1 MVAEHEIAILVS
13 AWQKGIRNFD
23 GEKAFAAIKH
33 MQTTPGMNY
42 YKDVNSGWVGM
53 EKLEPYR
60 DLGYVPVE
68 DGQVSLTLEYA
79 YDDWCAAQMAKALG
93 KMDDYQYF
101 SKRAQNYRNVWDPS
115 VGYFRPK
122 HRDGTWMEDFSPFD
136 HKDFT
141 EGTAWQY
148 AWWVPHDMKGL
159 IGLMGKDEF
168 IRRLNQGFED
178 SRPDFASDY
187 KYVNVGNQPNMQ
199 APWLF
204 NYAGAPWLTQKW
216 TREVMEHSYGTGP
229 AGYVGD
235 EDQGQMGSYY
245 VMMAM
250 GLFEMDGGCSL
261 KPLYEISSPLFRRIV
276 IHLDKNY
283 YPGREFVI
291 ETKNNSPE
299 NVYIQSATFNG
310 EPLDKPWIYHREVVK
325 GGTLVLVMGP
335 EPNKEWGSAPEAAPP
350 QNEN

>member
-1 MVAEHEIAILVS
+1 
-13 AWQKGIRNFD
+13 
-23 GEKAFAAIKH
+23 
-33 MQTTPGMNY
+33 
-42 YKDVNSGWVGM
+42 
-53 EKLEPYR
+53 
-60 DLGYVPVE
+60 
-68 DGQVSLTLEYA
+68 
-79 YDDWCAAQMAKALG
+79 MAKALG

-122 HRDGTWMEDFSPFD
+122 HRDGKWLEDFSPFD

-148 AWWVPHDMKGL
+148 AWWVPHDMKAL
-159 IGLMGKDEF
+159 VGLMGKDEF